1 MGECH
6 GKFLIASI
14 VCSTTLYFIWNRTH
28 MKKLNKKER
37 VVNVHWCQKCS
48 HFAHYFLTCK
58 HQKLAMLVLL
68 GLFIFLTMLCK
79 EGASSDLLFTWS
91 KVPSY
96 YKFKQY
102 WRRFGRRGGE
112 SCMQLGQIWWHD
124 DKQVQG
130 LFIIKLDYGHLNG
143 DEIKDM
149 QLCLS
154 FVTSINKSG
163 EQKFGQTN
171 IM

>member
-1 MGECH
+1 
-6 GKFLIASI
+6 
-14 VCSTTLYFIWNRTH
+14 

-48 HFAHYFLTCK
+48 DFAHYFLSCK

-79 EGASSDLLFTWS
+79 EGASLDLLFTWS

-102 WRRFGRRGGE
+102 WRRFVRRGKK
-112 SCMQLGQIWWHD
+112 SCMQLGQI
-124 DKQVQG
+124 
-130 LFIIKLDYGHLNG
+130 
-143 DEIKDM
+143 
-149 QLCLS
+149 
-154 FVTSINKSG
+154 
-163 EQKFGQTN
+163 
-171 IM
+171 